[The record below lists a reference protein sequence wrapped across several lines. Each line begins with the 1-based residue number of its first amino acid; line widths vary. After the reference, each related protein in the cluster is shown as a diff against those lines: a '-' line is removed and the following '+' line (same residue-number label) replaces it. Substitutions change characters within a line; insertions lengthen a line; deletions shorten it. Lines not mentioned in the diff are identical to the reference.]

1 MNQLDRIGELV
12 TWWFLIITVAALI
25 VSAVIMWLEIKR

>member
-12 TWWFLIITVAALI
+12 TWWFLTITVAALI
-25 VSAVIMWLEIKR
+25 ISAVIIWLEIKR